1 MEETFEDFDSIISNS
16 FEEEINK
23 LDMLIPQLPKGDLNA
38 YEYIYIEDEIPEGG
52 LTDGEII
59 DTVLNADRE
68 DEVIIDEIKFT
79 PILEK
84 VSPIAAEKA
93 INETIRFLYEQELE
107 FGEVNEE
114 LKVLRKLH
122 KKVKLLIVKNLKQL
136 DLHHFHNNMFE

>member
-1 MEETFEDFDSIISNS
+1 MEETFEDFDPIISDS
-16 FEEEINK
+16 FEEEINE

-38 YEYIYIEDEIPEGG
+38 YEYIHIEDEIPEGG
-52 LTDGEII
+52 LTDGKII

-68 DEVIIDEIKFT
+68 DEVMIDEIEFT
-79 PILEK
+79 PVLEK
-84 VSPIAAEKA
+84 IGPIAAEKA
-93 INETIRFLYEQELE
+93 INKTIRFLYEQELE